1 MFTCYELTGTQ
12 LLLFITQYTCKAWM
26 TATAVRVCVYG
37 QTGAVDTPETD
48 THTHTHK
55 NEIHSNIMKPSCV
68 CAFFGL
74 LLVPIT
80 WVVDLLVTQWA
91 SPSRLTLAAEGGL
104 SGGMTPPMSAHT
116 PLAGLAAGHHSLL
129 QQELSEVLELV
140 INVEVSDTAVE
151 TRAVPPGALTQ

>member
-1 MFTCYELTGTQ
+1 M
-12 LLLFITQYTCKAWM
+12 KP
-26 TATAVRVCVYG
+26 VCVC
-37 QTGAVDTPETD
+37 E
-48 THTHTHK
+48 
-55 NEIHSNIMKPSCV
+55 
-68 CAFFGL
+68 FFGL

-80 WVVDLLVTQWA
+80 WVVDLLVTQRA

-104 SGGMTPPMSAHT
+104 SGGMALPMSAHT
-116 PLAGLAAGHHSLL
+116 PLAGLAAGHHPLL